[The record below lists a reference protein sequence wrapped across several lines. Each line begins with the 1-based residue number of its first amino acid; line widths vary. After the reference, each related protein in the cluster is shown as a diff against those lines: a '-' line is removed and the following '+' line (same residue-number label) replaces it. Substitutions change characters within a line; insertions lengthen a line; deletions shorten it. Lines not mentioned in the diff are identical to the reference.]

1 MIVRDGGVRQPR
13 TRAGIGLRAPHVAEM
28 LERRP
33 PVGWLEVHAEN
44 YMGGGPSVRALDA
57 IRRDYDIAIH
67 GVGLSLGSADG
78 IDGSHLVRLHR
89 LVERM
94 EPTLVSEHLS
104 WSVFEG
110 AYLNHLL
117 PLPLTEEALAIT
129 ARNVDRVQE
138 TLGRRLLI
146 ENPSSYLRF
155 AHSTIPEPIFIAEL
169 ARRTGCGILCDV
181 NNLYVSQ
188 ANVGLEAR
196 RALELLPVDAVG
208 EIHLAGHAVNDA
220 DGVRVLVDDHGAP
233 VANAV
238 WRLYVLA
245 LDRFGAVP
253 TLIEWDTNLPAL
265 DVLLGEAAEAE
276 RLLEHVE
283 RGAHVCAA

>member
-169 ARRTGCGILCDV
+169 ARHTDAA
-181 NNLYVSQ
+181 SS
-188 ANVGLEAR
+188 ATSTTSTSAR
-196 RALELLPVDAVG
+196 PTSASRHG
-208 EIHLAGHAVNDA
+208 EPSNCCRSMRSA
-220 DGVRVLVDDHGAP
+220 
-233 VANAV
+233 
-238 WRLYVLA
+238 
-245 LDRFGAVP
+245 RF
-253 TLIEWDTNLPAL
+253 TSPAT
-265 DVLLGEAAEAE
+265 
-276 RLLEHVE
+276 R
-283 RGAHVCAA
+283 